1 MTSDT
6 TLGVVIGSFIRKTFW
21 RPFSGIVPGK
31 DKIITYINRIST
43 IYAGDE
49 SSSDMTHS
57 SFATLGVVI
66 GSNIRKKF
74 LAAIFWYNTR
84 KRLENN
90 EIVYKIKILNKKAKL
105 SGVNEVQD
113 AERYTLEYLLA

>member
-1 MTSDT
+1 
-6 TLGVVIGSFIRKTFW
+6 
-21 RPFSGIVPGK
+21 
-31 DKIITYINRIST
+31 
-43 IYAGDE
+43 
-49 SSSDMTHS
+49 MTHS

-74 LAAIFWYNTR
+74 LAAIFGYSTR

-113 AERYTLEYLLA
+113 VDRYTLEYLLA